1 MKIVIVD
8 DDFWIRDELSDAIRQ
23 ISSTYEIVGMAENGQ
38 EGLELIRS
46 QRPDLVITDIQM
58 PVMDGLT
65 MLSFV
70 RAEQIACKVLILS
83 DHVDFD
89 YARRAITLNVLG
101 YLYKPDVGDKV
112 IEEFMPILGNIER
125 MIQKEKGQEQFWT
138 LDHVFLNSITGQ
150 LEDDR
155 KVIEFI
161 EERYGIYREE
171 VIGLYKVTM
180 RENYKTY
187 DKMVRH
193 MLQDVGMHE
202 KCMKFHLLELPYRHT
217 ILMILYHIGEEEE
230 LYQYYKNVVTP
241 MLSNEVQGELLCS
254 WGYCRGLLAMQGT
267 LQELEVNEEWNLLLG
282 RGHMISQKEI
292 APVQGQ
298 ELKYPYF
305 LESYIKEALLH
316 NRKEEYM
323 KTLRKYRQY
332 CIENKYTPSE
342 IKEIM
347 TRCFFNI
354 LYISM
359 ESGKID
365 EMPPIRGWIKRI
377 DQALYWS
384 ELREDYL
391 SFFEYIQKHAKEET
405 EYSVMIQ
412 SALSLITEYYDQGIT
427 LGEIA
432 KQLCVTDTY
441 LSTQLKKETGK
452 TFTEIV
458 RERRIPM
465 VKQLLL
471 ETSLKLTEIANRVGY
486 ADAKYMSKVFKEEVG
501 MLPAEYRKKNNIL
514 R

>member
-112 IEEFMPILGNIER
+112 IEEFTPILGNIER

-171 VIGLYKVTM
+171 VIALYKVTM

-202 KCMKFHLLELPYRHT
+202 KRMKFHLLELPYRHT

-267 LQELEVNEEWNLLLG
+267 LQEL
-282 RGHMISQKEI
+282 
-292 APVQGQ
+292 
-298 ELKYPYF
+298 
-305 LESYIKEALLH
+305 
-316 NRKEEYM
+316 
-323 KTLRKYRQY
+323 
-332 CIENKYTPSE
+332 
-342 IKEIM
+342 
-347 TRCFFNI
+347 
-354 LYISM
+354 
-359 ESGKID
+359 
-365 EMPPIRGWIKRI
+365 
-377 DQALYWS
+377 
-384 ELREDYL
+384 
-391 SFFEYIQKHAKEET
+391 
-405 EYSVMIQ
+405 
-412 SALSLITEYYDQGIT
+412 
-427 LGEIA
+427 
-432 KQLCVTDTY
+432 
-441 LSTQLKKETGK
+441 
-452 TFTEIV
+452 
-458 RERRIPM
+458 
-465 VKQLLL
+465 
-471 ETSLKLTEIANRVGY
+471 
-486 ADAKYMSKVFKEEVG
+486 
-501 MLPAEYRKKNNIL
+501 
-514 R
+514 

>member
-1 MKIVIVD
+1 
-8 DDFWIRDELSDAIRQ
+8 
-23 ISSTYEIVGMAENGQ
+23 
-38 EGLELIRS
+38 
-46 QRPDLVITDIQM
+46 
-58 PVMDGLT
+58 
-65 MLSFV
+65 
-70 RAEQIACKVLILS
+70 
-83 DHVDFD
+83 
-89 YARRAITLNVLG
+89 
-101 YLYKPDVGDKV
+101 
-112 IEEFMPILGNIER
+112 
-125 MIQKEKGQEQFWT
+125 
-138 LDHVFLNSITGQ
+138 
-150 LEDDR
+150 
-155 KVIEFI
+155 
-161 EERYGIYREE
+161 
-171 VIGLYKVTM
+171 
-180 RENYKTY
+180 
-187 DKMVRH
+187 
-193 MLQDVGMHE
+193 
-202 KCMKFHLLELPYRHT
+202 
-217 ILMILYHIGEEEE
+217 
-230 LYQYYKNVVTP
+230 
-241 MLSNEVQGELLCS
+241 
-254 WGYCRGLLAMQGT
+254 
-267 LQELEVNEEWNLLLG
+267 
-282 RGHMISQKEI
+282 
-292 APVQGQ
+292 
-298 ELKYPYF
+298 
-305 LESYIKEALLH
+305 
-316 NRKEEYM
+316 
-323 KTLRKYRQY
+323 
-332 CIENKYTPSE
+332 
-342 IKEIM
+342 
-347 TRCFFNI
+347 
-354 LYISM
+354 M

>member
-8 DDFWIRDELSDAIRQ
+8 DDFWIRDELSDAIGQ
-23 ISSTYEIVGMAENGQ
+23 INSTYEIVGMAENGQ

-70 RAEQIACKVLILS
+70 RAERIACKVLILS
-83 DHVDFD
+83 DHTDFE
-89 YARRAITLNVLG
+89 YARKAIVLNVLD
-101 YLYKPDVGDKV
+101 YLYKPDIGDKV
-112 IEEFMPILGNIER
+112 IEEFTPILGNIER
-125 MIQKEKGQEQFWT
+125 MIQNERGQEQLLG
-138 LDHVFLNSITGQ
+138 LDHVFLNFITGQ
-150 LEDDR
+150 LENDQ
-155 KVIEFI
+155 KVIEYI
-161 EERYGIYREE
+161 EERYGIPREE
-171 VIGLYKVTM
+171 PIALYKVTM

-187 DKMVRH
+187 DQMVRR
-193 MLQDVGMHE
+193 MLKDVGMHE
-202 KCMKFHLLELPYRHT
+202 KRMKSRLLELPYKHT
-217 ILMILYHIGEEEE
+217 ILMILYHIEDASV
-230 LYQYYKNVVTP
+230 YQYFKNTVTP

-254 WGYCRGLLAMQGT
+254 WGQCEGILSMWKV
-267 LQELEVNEEWNLLLG
+267 LQELEMNEEWNLLLG
-282 RGHMISQKEI
+282 RGHMLSRAEI
-292 APVQGQ
+292 AAVQENQ
-298 ELKYPYF
+298 LKYPYF
-305 LESYIKEALLH
+305 LESYMKEAVLH
-316 NRKEEYM
+316 DQREEYL
-323 KTLRKYRQY
+323 KTLRKYRHY
-332 CIENKYTPSE
+332 CVENGYAPAQ

-347 TRCFFNI
+347 TRCFLNI
-354 LYISM
+354 LHISM
-359 ESGKID
+359 ESGKIE
-365 EMPPIRGWIKRI
+365 EMPPLRGWLKKI

-391 SFFEYIQKHAKEET
+391 AFFDYIQAYAKEET

-412 SALSLITEYYDQGIT
+412 SALVLITEYYDQGIT

-432 KQLCVTDTY
+432 KQLCVTETY

-458 RERRIPM
+458 REHRIPM

-471 ETSLKLTEIANRVGY
+471 ETSLKLIDIAKKVGY